1 MAITYD
7 STTNIREH
15 IMLQRSTLSVM
26 EQLLMANSKTELL
39 VVYTDLI
46 AALTADKDIVTA
58 ADNCDTLIQ

>member
-26 EQLLMANSKTELL
+26 EQLLMSNSKTELL

-46 AALTADKDIVTA
+46 AALTADKAIVTA